1 MTASTLS
8 RLPLLAGG
16 VLAAGLGRA
25 GHWTLERYMRAP
37 LASTGLLLMVTMT
50 AMAASNALYNQHQR
64 HPAPFFSPSTTVP
77 QAVSDQGA
85 AQVLAPVPET
95 ASPQIQQ
102 AQTATPVTVTQETTG
117 SVAAPAPQVIPD
129 APVGNKD
136 AFAVQKKLFELGLF
150 QGTVDGFY
158 GPMTARAIRSFE
170 ERNGLTPTGALTP
183 AVIDAILRA
192 DANGR
197 VPVALAA
204 PQPVAQPAP
213 VQVVQPA
220 PAPVVQQAVVAPV
233 KPAPQP
239 APAPIQQQ
247 AAVQLPALTPVDQ
260 AVDTVGN
267 AAASTIDSIVAAVGG
282 SQRTTPPAALPM
294 MPVTN
299 QPMPAPVQVASLE
312 PMAAPQPVTAVQAE
326 PVPDQLMATAAN
338 AEPVNPA
345 NNTQLVSQIQRGLAS
360 LGFYHGSID
369 GHPGDA
375 TARAIR
381 EFENFHSYKVTGQV
395 NPDLVGLLRE
405 SGASI

>member
-64 HPAPFFSPSTTVP
+64 HPAPFFSPSATVP
-77 QAVSDQGA
+77 QPVSDQGA
-85 AQVLAPVPET
+85 AQVLAPIPAT
-95 ASPQIQQ
+95 ASPEIHQ
-102 AQTATPVTVTQETTG
+102 AQTAAPVTITQETTG
-117 SVAAPAPQVIPD
+117 SVSAPAPQVVPD

-158 GPMTARAIRSFE
+158 GPMTARAIRAFE
-170 ERNGLTPTGALTP
+170 ERNGLTPTGALSP

-197 VPVALAA
+197 VPVAVAA
-204 PQPVAQPAP
+204 PQP
-213 VQVVQPA
+213 VVQPA
-220 PAPVVQQAVVAPV
+220 PAPVVQQATVAPIAPAV
-233 KPAPQP
+233 IQAPQP
-239 APAPIQQQ
+239 APAPIQQ

-294 MPVTN
+294 MPVN
-299 QPMPAPVQVASLE
+299 NAQPMPAPVQVASLE

-326 PVPDQLMATAAN
+326 PVPDQLMTAATN

-375 TARAIR
+375 TAKAIR
-381 EFENFHSYKVTGQV
+381 EFENFHSYRVTGQV